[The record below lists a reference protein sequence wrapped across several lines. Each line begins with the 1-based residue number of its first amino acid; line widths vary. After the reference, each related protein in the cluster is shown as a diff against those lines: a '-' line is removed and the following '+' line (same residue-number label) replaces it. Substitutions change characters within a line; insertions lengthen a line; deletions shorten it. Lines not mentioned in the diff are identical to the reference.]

1 MTSTV
6 TCKIPTETMI
16 NPFALGGGVPSPH
29 QDKAQEFD
37 LLRAPRG
44 AQLLKYA
51 RKSRGYTQAESAAS
65 YGIEERTLRR
75 WENNEFNPR
84 WNDVI
89 SLLEDVYF
97 MDIMQAIA
105 GVRSM
110 QAQGISV

>member
-1 MTSTV
+1 MTSTAN
-6 TCKIPTETMI
+6 CKIPTDTMI
-16 NPFALGGGVPSPH
+16 SPFALGGGVPSLQ
-29 QDKAQEFD
+29 QDNAKAFD

-51 RKSRGYTQAESAAS
+51 RKLRGFTQAESAAS

>member
-6 TCKIPTETMI
+6 TCNIPTETVI
-16 NPFALGGGVPSPH
+16 NPFAMGGSMPPQHADNAG
-29 QDKAQEFD
+29 QLD

-51 RKSRGYTQAESAAS
+51 RKLRGYTQAESAAS

-110 QAQGISV
+110 QAQGRTV